1 MRLLRLTPRQSQRWK
16 DLCGTRQTVERVFK
30 SMKQSRRLERH
41 CHMGLKRVNLHAVL
55 SMIAF
60 PATAQTQFRIG
71 SSETGWT
78 IQKGGV
84 AVRPFYLG
92 GRLAV
97 KRG

>member
-1 MRLLRLTPRQSQRWK
+1 
-16 DLCGTRQTVERVFK
+16 
-30 SMKQSRRLERH
+30 
-41 CHMGLKRVNLHAVL
+41 MGLKRVNLHAVL